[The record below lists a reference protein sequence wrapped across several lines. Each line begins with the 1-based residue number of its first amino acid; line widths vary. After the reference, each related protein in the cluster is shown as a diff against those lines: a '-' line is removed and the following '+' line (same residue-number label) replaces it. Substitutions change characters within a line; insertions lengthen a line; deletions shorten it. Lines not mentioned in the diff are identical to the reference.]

1 MAILHPKIADL
12 HTKIA
17 YRAQGSTM
25 MGPGLK
31 VALWHWLI
39 RGKGQLFAKIREKQL
54 QALKVWGKTLKKAK
68 RNKWDSNL
76 RPLGCETML

>member
-1 MAILHPKIADL
+1 MSKSENLKLILHPKIADL

-17 YRAQGSTM
+17 PRAQGSTM

-39 RGKGQLFAKIREKQL
+39 RGKGHLFAKIRKKQL
-54 QALKVWGKTLKKAK
+54 QSLKVWEKT
-68 RNKWDSNL
+68 
-76 RPLGCETML
+76 

>member
-1 MAILHPKIADL
+1 MAILHPKIDDL

-17 YRAQGSTM
+17 HRAQGSTM

-54 QALKVWGKTLKKAK
+54 QVLKVW
-68 RNKWDSNL
+68 
-76 RPLGCETML
+76 